1 MYLIINNRNDFLC
14 QSSKNNTL
22 WRFFALVFHLFNNF
36 SLSESSIKNIK
47 QLGIT
52 SDCDTAKI
60 ILDYKRL
67 NKKLNRVY
75 L

>member
-1 MYLIINNRNDFLC
+1 MYLIINNQNDFLC
-14 QSSKNNTL
+14 QSSKNNAL
-22 WRFFALVFHLFNNF
+22 WRFFDITINLFNNY
-36 SLSESSIKNIK
+36 SPSESSIKNIK